1 METLRFTRALFGLV
15 PSPFLLG
22 GVIESHLESWEPRRP
37 ELVAQLRKSLYVDD
51 LISGKPTVE
60 ETKQLK
66 QGAIE
71 VFEDAKFTLHKW
83 HSNADELEENETKVE
98 DEDSL
103 AKQQLRQQGRRDGS
117 LLGLD
122 WDKGEDEI
130 SVVVPQENVVTSK
143 RGILRKLARIYDP
156 LGLAASLTLKGKL
169 IYRDACKAKLAWDA
183 PLSSDLVSRWSCLE
197 RELPPKVTTPRALT
211 LQREEIE
218 EIELHGFGDASVN
231 GVSATVHAVV
241 KQRSGVNA
249 GLVAAK
255 ARLAKQGLTIA
266 RLELVSAHMA
276 TNLIHNVRRA
286 LEGFP
291 VKQSFGW
298 LDSTVALHWLKGGG
312 EYKQFVM
319 NRVRKIQAHP
329 DIIWRYVPTQENP
342 ADLGSRGGQVTD
354 NPLWW
359 KGPRWLTRKA
369 EWPPDLVTSASPETI
384 AEAKATREIFAVA
397 VAATASDEL
406 DVLLDKFCY

>member
-1 METLRFTRALFGLV
+1 MEFVGAHALSPSAHYRVSQASLPSGSHQKTRKRRASISLESNEHSEVETLRFTRALFGLV

-22 GVIESHLESWEPRRP
+22 RVIESHLESLERRRL
-37 ELVAQLRKSLYVDD
+37 ELVAELRKSLYVYD

-98 DEDSL
+98 DEDSF

-122 WDKGEDEI
+122 WDKGKNEI
-130 SVVVPQENVVTSK
+130 SVVVPQENVITSK

-156 LGLAASLTLKGKL
+156 LGLAAPLTLKSKL

-183 PLSSDLVSRWSCLE
+183 PLSSQLVSRWSCLE

-218 EIELHGFGDASVN
+218 EIELNGFGD
-231 GVSATVHAVV
+231 VHL
-241 KQRSGVNA
+241 RD
-249 GLVAAK
+249 
-255 ARLAKQGLTIA
+255 
-266 RLELVSAHMA
+266 
-276 TNLIHNVRRA
+276 
-286 LEGFP
+286 FP
-291 VKQSFGW
+291 
-298 LDSTVALHWLKGGG
+298 
-312 EYKQFVM
+312 
-319 NRVRKIQAHP
+319 
-329 DIIWRYVPTQENP
+329 
-342 ADLGSRGGQVTD
+342 
-354 NPLWW
+354 
-359 KGPRWLTRKA
+359 
-369 EWPPDLVTSASPETI
+369 
-384 AEAKATREIFAVA
+384 
-397 VAATASDEL
+397 
-406 DVLLDKFCY
+406 